1 MTNSFHQKMLT
12 SPTIFITW
20 GQHYHIIFFHII
32 ISQNSNMMFYLLTWT
47 SLSSLSSRIL
57 SAVSASNISV
67 ACVAV
72 SCSSA
77 KSAVTSANCKIIKI
91 EVNLILPLHQLAN
104 CKKIS
109 KEILSELNFISILE
123 IDTTIGINI
132 MIITHFQVKFITH
145 GTYIQVKGWVE
156 KVIIEPVKHS
166 CGSLTKN
173 SSTSIIY
180 FPIYTR
186 FPQKA

>member
-20 GQHYHIIFFHII
+20 GQHYHVIFFHII
-32 ISQNSNMMFYLLTWT
+32 ISQNSNMMLYLLTWT

-67 ACVAV
+67 AWVAV

-104 CKKIS
+104 CKKLA
-109 KEILSELNFISILE
+109 KKYYQNWISILE

-132 MIITHFQVKFITH
+132 MIITHSQVKFITH
-145 GTYIQVKGWVE
+145 GTYIQVKGWVK